1 MIRILMVCLGNICRS
16 PLAHGILDSK
26 LDSNFFEVDSAGT
39 SNYHIGSLP
48 DKRSIAVARKNNLD
62 ITNQLGKQFIVE
74 DFETYDYI
82 YVMDKSNFENVIK
95 MARNVEDIA
104 KVKLILNESHPNKNL
119 EVPDP
124 YYGGDSGFDDVYK
137 MLDEACDCISKNLNA
152 K

>member
-26 LDSNFFEVDSAGT
+26 LDTEAFKVDSAGT

-48 DKRSIAVARKNNLD
+48 DKRSVAVAKKNNLD
-62 ITNQLGKQFIVE
+62 ISNQHGRQFIVE

-104 KVKLILNESHPNKNL
+104 KVKLILNESHPSKNL

-124 YYGGDSGFDDVYK
+124 YYGGDSGFDDVFN
-137 MLDEACDCISKNLNA
+137 MLDKACNVIA
-152 K
+152 KKLKQ